1 MDNITTNQNQSWF
14 SQTPLW
20 GVPNIIWLGAIGAI
34 SFLLI
39 SERGK

>member
-1 MDNITTNQNQSWF
+1 MSNNITNQNQSWF
-14 SQTPLW
+14 SQAPLW
-20 GVPNIIWLGAIGAI
+20 GVPNIIWLGVIGAI